1 MDAENRLAYKQR
13 VLRGDAL
20 KKYRQVLITC
30 RKLAN
35 EIVGD
40 EWTLRNLTRLSAED
54 FWTWKKTDIKGY
66 DGHYYLARDKCV
78 DLERYL
84 WFEFGKCM
92 WRKHRSFYQDHM
104 KYVCNDIVKP
114 FKVKILRYVARLRG
128 MHDL

>member
-1 MDAENRLAYKQR
+1 MFENLEIPSTMNVEKVLAYTQR
-13 VLRGDAL
+13 ILRGDAL

-78 DLERYL
+78 DLER
-84 WFEFGKCM
+84 
-92 WRKHRSFYQDHM
+92 
-104 KYVCNDIVKP
+104 
-114 FKVKILRYVARLRG
+114 
-128 MHDL
+128 